1 MSPPNSFLDLISL
14 ETKGFPFM
22 LSGNLL
28 RPRIFQMKGSQPLW
42 LRLALRCRKQATSFA
57 QIFKE
62 AFQRYGQINGEQCA
76 ASFAY
81 YAFFSL
87 FPMILLLVVVGTFF
101 IPDRLQAA
109 EQVVKQ
115 VEAYVPLQTKDKA
128 VLVETID
135 HAIQNGWRAGILGFL
150 ALIWSAL
157 RFFQALVIGV
167 NRAWGFKDYNWWKL
181 PLKNLFM
188 IGILVSALVLGLLAP
203 LIFNRLKSIFYLDL
217 NLIVGALPTILPP
230 AILFYG
236 LLMFYKFAPRRSAR
250 FGQVWMAA
258 LAATLLLELG
268 QNVFEWYLGSFT
280 SFDAL
285 YGVFGTI
292 MGLLLW
298 IYFSGVIL
306 LFGGCIAATIHG
318 PRIDGK
324 FENPLHL
331 RPGRR
336 PNTDLTRLG

>member
-1 MSPPNSFLDLISL
+1 M
-14 ETKGFPFM
+14 T
-22 LSGNLL
+22 
-28 RPRIFQMKGSQPLW
+28 GSQPSL
-42 LRLALRCRKQATSFA
+42 LRAGLFCQKAAGSFGR
-57 QIFKE
+57 IISE

-87 FPMILLLVVVGTFF
+87 FPLILLLVAVGTFF
-101 IPDRLQAA
+101 VPDRTQAA
-109 EQVVKQ
+109 RDVVRQVQ
-115 VEAYVPLQTKDKA
+115 AYVPLQAKDKA
-128 VLVETID
+128 VLVDTID
-135 HAIQNGWRAGILGFL
+135 HAIQNGLGAGILGIL
-150 ALIWSAL
+150 ALVWSAL

-188 IGILVSALVLGLLAP
+188 IGILISALLLGLVAP
-203 LIFNRLKSIFYLDL
+203 LIFNRFKAIVYLDI
-217 NLIVGALPTILPP
+217 NVIVGLVPAILPP

-250 FGQVWMAA
+250 FGQVWIAA
-258 LAATLLLELG
+258 LLATFFLELG
-268 QNVFEWYLGSFT
+268 QNIFEWYLGAFT
-280 SFDAL
+280 SFNAL

-306 LFGGCIAATIHG
+306 LLGGCIAATIHS
-318 PRIDGK
+318 PKNDG
-324 FENPLHL
+324 ETDD
-331 RPGRR
+331 RVRVRVDRR
-336 PNTDLTRLG
+336 

>member
-1 MSPPNSFLDLISL
+1 M
-14 ETKGFPFM
+14 T
-22 LSGNLL
+22 
-28 RPRIFQMKGSQPLW
+28 GSQPLW
-42 LRLALRCRKQATSFA
+42 LRVARWCRKAAVSFA
-57 QIFKE
+57 RIISE
-62 AFQRYGQINGEQCA
+62 AFQRYGQIDGEQCA

-87 FPMILLLVVVGTFF
+87 FPLILLLVVVGTFF

-109 EQVVKQ
+109 RDVVKQ
-115 VEAYVPLQTKDKA
+115 VEEYVPLQTKDKA
-128 VLVETID
+128 VLVDTID
-135 HAIQNGWRAGILGFL
+135 HAIQNGWRAGVFGVL
-150 ALIWSAL
+150 ALLWSGL

-188 IGILVSALVLGLLAP
+188 IGILISALWLGLLAP

-217 NLIVGALPTILPP
+217 NLIVGLLPIILPP

-250 FGQVWMAA
+250 FSQVWIAA
-258 LAATLLLELG
+258 LLATLFLELG
-268 QNVFEWYLGSFT
+268 QNVFEWYLSAFT
-280 SFDAL
+280 SFNAL

-306 LFGGCIAATIHG
+306 LLGGCLAAAIHSPRNIDLADDRLIARSA
-318 PRIDGK
+318 
-324 FENPLHL
+324 
-331 RPGRR
+331 RR
-336 PNTDLTRLG
+336 

>member
-1 MSPPNSFLDLISL
+1 
-14 ETKGFPFM
+14 
-22 LSGNLL
+22 
-28 RPRIFQMKGSQPLW
+28 MKGSQPFLV
-42 LRLALRCRKQATSFA
+42 LVALSGRSLAASFA
-57 QIFKE
+57 RIVGA
-62 AFQRYGQINGEQCA
+62 AFQRYSQIDGEQCA

-87 FPMILLLVVVGTFF
+87 FPLILLSVVVGTFF
-101 IPDRLQAA
+101 VPDRLQAA
-109 EQVVKQ
+109 LQVVKQ
-115 VEAYVPLQTKDKA
+115 VEEYLPLQAKDKV
-128 VLVETID
+128 VLVDTIV
-135 HAIQNGWRAGILGFL
+135 HAIQNGWRAGIFGIL

-203 LIFNRLKSIFYLDL
+203 LIFRFLKTFYYLDI
-217 NLIVGALPTILPP
+217 NLIVGVLPMILPP

-236 LLMFYKFAPRRSAR
+236 LLMFYKFAPRKPAR
-250 FGQVWMAA
+250 FSQVWIAA
-258 LAATLLLELG
+258 LVATLFLEFG
-268 QNVFEWYLGSFT
+268 QSAFAWYLGAFT
-280 SFDAL
+280 SFNAL

-306 LFGGCIAATIHG
+306 LLGGCLAATIHG
-318 PRIDGK
+318 PRNAEKTGDSVDA
-324 FENPLHL
+324 
-331 RPGRR
+331 RPDR
-336 PNTDLTRLG
+336 D

>member
-1 MSPPNSFLDLISL
+1 M
-14 ETKGFPFM
+14 T
-22 LSGNLL
+22 
-28 RPRIFQMKGSQPLW
+28 GSQPFW
-42 LRLALRCRKQATSFA
+42 LRAGLFCRKTAVSFA
-57 QIFKE
+57 RIIGE
-62 AFQRYGQINGEQCA
+62 AFQRYGQIDGEQCA

-87 FPMILLLVVVGTFF
+87 FPLILLLVVVGTFF
-101 IPDRLQAA
+101 VPDRLQAA
-109 EQVVKQ
+109 RDVVKQ
-115 VEAYVPLQTKDKA
+115 VEEYVPLQPKDKA
-128 VLVETID
+128 VLVDTID
-135 HAIQNGWRAGILGFL
+135 HAIQNGWRAGIFGIL

-188 IGILVSALVLGLLAP
+188 IGILISALLLGLLAP
-203 LIFNRLKSIFYLDL
+203 LIFNRLKTILYLDL
-217 NLIVGALPTILPP
+217 NLIVGLLPIILPP

-250 FGQVWMAA
+250 FGQVWIAA
-258 LAATLLLELG
+258 LLATLFLELG
-268 QNVFEWYLGSFT
+268 QNVFEWYLGAFT
-280 SFDAL
+280 SFNAL

-306 LFGGCIAATIHG
+306 LLGGCIAATIHS
-318 PRIDGK
+318 PRNAEGAG
-324 FENPLHL
+324 NQVMV
-331 RPGRR
+331 RANRR
-336 PNTDLTRLG
+336 WPA